1 MKAKSKKTQDKQP
14 NYNAPKDVARSG
26 DSNEGQVMGAIERHN
41 QTPMPMLFNR
51 PERKLVQQHMVEEL
65 SQGFEHRRKAL
76 NMVLETK
83 LHSIQEAC
91 NHVLVTGKT
100 HLRQQRLEYFGEVF
114 REVEQRMNGL
124 ADAFLTD
131 MDKRFERLKEF
142 KSEAIKKREKQRLD
156 KSVDDFLDTL
166 DQLMDEF
173 RSIISEHISHS
184 KEKSEALKQD
194 ENKSRKHQPEPQT
207 EHQEKPK
214 PTPQT
219 TREMSNEEYE
229 NEFGINDV
237 VDQFMEAQLRDKF

>member
-1 MKAKSKKTQDKQP
+1 MKFRNRKKSGTSSNQTAFDS
-14 NYNAPKDVARSG
+14 AREVSRS
-26 DSNEGQVMGAIERHN
+26 SNSHEGQVTKAIERHN
-41 QTPMPMLFNR
+41 QNPMPMLLNR
-51 PERKLVQQHMVEEL
+51 GERKLVQQHMIEEL

-76 NMVLETK
+76 SMVLETK

-124 ADAFLTD
+124 ADDFLSD
-131 MDKRFERLKEF
+131 MDKRFERLKSF
-142 KSEAIKKREKQRLD
+142 KNESIKQREKQRLE

-184 KEKSEALKQD
+184 KEKNDALRQQNKTVQEQPKKEA
-194 ENKSRKHQPEPQT
+194 
-207 EHQEKPK
+207 K
-214 PTPQT
+214 PTI
-219 TREMSNEEYE
+219 EMTNEEYE

-237 VDQFMEAQLRDKF
+237 VDQFMEAQLRERF